1 MKTMAVGVVIAV
13 TVGGPAACFVGDA
26 ASGLPCNADRDCGL
40 DDRCI
45 DGYCGGPPLTTT
57 VDPTTGTTD
66 SGTTEPA
73 TTTGELLCD
82 GQPGAVCEPEMPGIP
97 DAECDGDCTFPQCG
111 DGTHNPHAVNDGVV
125 PPSGVE
131 ECDEGIDGVPVDTP
145 DCDDDCTLPTC
156 GDGHSNAA
164 AGEGCD
170 DVNADNLDGCVA
182 GCQVPLFTE
191 RFDAQ
196 VWTSEPYDLSRYE
209 GTIWADATDTVVS
222 GWVWQDG
229 RWNSGAIPYR
239 ALSPPELTYLYNYAG
254 VTHLVSPP
262 FDLPAVDDLP
272 PGYAMQLRFWHRLT
286 VEGGCEMQ
294 AGTTGDGGVIQLRAG
309 GESSKL
315 VPAGGYMAL
324 DTETCE
330 AGPIGK
336 EGYRLP
342 NPQLSERDGL
352 ALTGPEQE
360 GLVTVDL
367 TAHLGKPQVQL
378 VFEFGTDC
386 FHCTTPAFTPSRW
399 EIDDVV
405 VAAFPIE

>member
-1 MKTMAVGVVIAV
+1 MKTMCMGVVIAV
-13 TVGGPAACFVGDA
+13 TIGGPVACFVGDA

-45 DGYCGGPPLTTT
+45 DGYCGGPPASTT

-66 SGTTEPA
+66 SGTSGPA
-73 TTTGELLCD
+73 PTTGDLLCD
-82 GQPGAVCEPEMPGIP
+82 GKPGAVCEPEMPGIP
-97 DAECDGDCTFPQCG
+97 DAECDGDCTFPHCG
-111 DGTHNPHAVNDGVV
+111 DGTLNTHAVNDGVE

-131 ECDEGIDGVPVDTP
+131 ECDEGIEGVGVDAP
-145 DCDDDCTLPTC
+145 NCDADCTLPTC
-156 GDGHSNAA
+156 GDQHPNAA

-170 DVNADNLDGCVA
+170 DANTDDLDGCVV

-191 RFDAQ
+191 RFDDPT
-196 VWTSEPYDLSRYE
+196 WTSEPYDLSSYE
-209 GTIWADATDTVVS
+209 GTIWADTSGTNVV

-229 RWNSGAIPYR
+229 RWNSGEIPYR
-239 ALSPPELTYLYNYAG
+239 GLETDQYNYAG

-262 FDLPAVDDLP
+262 FDMPAVEAVP

-286 VEGGCEMQ
+286 VESRCVGDPGQ
-294 AGTTGDGGVIQLRAG
+294 DGDGGVVQLRQGAAVARLIPDG
-309 GESSKL
+309 NYATL
-315 VPAGGYMAL
+315 DAPACNGAPLGDAQL
-324 DTETCE
+324 N
-330 AGPIGK
+330 
-336 EGYRLP
+336 P
-342 NPQLSERDGL
+342 NPQSLERDGR

-386 FHCTTPAFTPSRW
+386 VHCIFPAFAPSRW